1 MWTKCLCL
9 LRKADTTAKKKS
21 LIVLILPMCP
31 FDKVIMWFHDLNI
44 LEDRV
49 DHYGIKF
56 LLCILAFYMV

>member
-1 MWTKCLCL
+1 
-9 LRKADTTAKKKS
+9 
-21 LIVLILPMCP
+21 MCP